1 MYIIYVT
8 YIHLFL
14 DLLYSIG
21 NQVLQFAPTE
31 PVTLKVNITST
42 DIHYN
47 FRALTW
53 FHNGMEVIPSERIV
67 ITEFNKTLTIF
78 NTTDDDSGV
87 YEVKFTGL
95 LVHPYSKKC
104 EQDVLALLRHYPIAI
119 PAHFY
124 LHTSIPGKLNS
135 VL

>member
-1 MYIIYVT
+1 M
-8 YIHLFL
+8 
-14 DLLYSIG
+14 
-21 NQVLQFAPTE
+21 
-31 PVTLKVNITST
+31 
-42 DIHYN
+42 
-47 FRALTW
+47 
-53 FHNGMEVIPSERIV
+53 IPSERIV

-124 LHTSIPGKLNS
+124 LHTSIPGKLNFS
-135 VL
+135 LIIVELSYNGFCSTLILCRAVNVLYT